1 MGENTELR
9 HYYLFN
15 QLKNLPRHQQR
26 RHSHQLPTANNL
38 LATTSSSSKISN
50 KFPLHTCLIN
60 TPTSSTPP
68 SSDHERND
76 DSNPFDD
83 AEKIMTALPTLL
95 SALVNNN
102 GDNDDEDDDDMSIDE
117 LDINDLILNKNNISN
132 NNNNNINNNNK
143 ADDSNSNFART
154 FFNNTKRRMSSGL
167 THLFKGGIHKRRD
180 ST

>member
-1 MGENTELR
+1 MGESTEMR
-9 HYYLFN
+9 HYYMFN

-38 LATTSSSSKISN
+38 LATTSSSSKMYKKI
-50 KFPLHTCLIN
+50 PLHTCLIN

-76 DSNPFDD
+76 DSNLFDD

-95 SALVNNN
+95 SALV
-102 GDNDDEDDDDMSIDE
+102 DEDDDMSIDE
-117 LDINDLILNKNNISN
+117 LDINDLILNRNNN
-132 NNNNNINNNNK
+132 NKNNNNNINNSNNNST

>member
-38 LATTSSSSKISN
+38 LATTSSSSKIYN

-76 DSNPFDD
+76 DSNLFDD

-95 SALVNNN
+95 SALV
-102 GDNDDEDDDDMSIDE
+102 DEDDDMSIDE
-117 LDINDLILNKNNISN
+117 LDMNDLILNRNISS
-132 NNNNNINNNNK
+132 NNNNNINNSNNNSNSNNT

-167 THLFKGGIHKRRD
+167 THLFKSGIHKRRD